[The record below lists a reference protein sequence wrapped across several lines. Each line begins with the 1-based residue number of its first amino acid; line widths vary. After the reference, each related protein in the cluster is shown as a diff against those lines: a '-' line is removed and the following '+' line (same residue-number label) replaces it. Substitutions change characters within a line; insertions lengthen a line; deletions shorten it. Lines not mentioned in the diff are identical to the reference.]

1 MRAPKL
7 GNRRN
12 LADFADWRG
21 RCGVLSPRH
30 DSQNDSRDAQMK
42 TFVLLLAV
50 VAMAGFGLWS
60 LHVASRYQ
68 ALCEISYW
76 SATAAQLKHC
86 DERAAE
92 LQGR

>member
-1 MRAPKL
+1 
-7 GNRRN
+7 
-12 LADFADWRG
+12 
-21 RCGVLSPRH
+21 
-30 DSQNDSRDAQMK
+30 MK

-68 ALCEISYW
+68 ALCEISYS